1 VYYQCV
7 SIRASSMDAI
17 TRNTRKL
24 LWVLFISTRG
34 LLWTLLVSAGGLLLA
49 LYTFQDKLVYVPDV
63 PPESRTE
70 LPDPRQFQMRNEDI
84 TLHTHDGEKIH
95 CWLFKKDQD
104 FTLNSPTIVFF
115 HGNAGN
121 IGHRLPNVKD
131 FLTNVG
137 CNVFMVEYRGYGKST
152 GQPTENGLKIDAVT
166 AINYI
171 RSRPDINPNKIVLFG
186 RSLGGAVAV
195 HVGKNN
201 SEHIAAIILENTFT
215 SVPDMMKLMFP
226 MFSWFSFL
234 CTNKWNSL
242 ESIKS
247 FVKPTLFLSGD
258 KDELVPRW
266 MMEKLYKS
274 CGSTK
279 KKLKSFADGEHMDTW
294 TQPEYWPTITD
305 FLETIK

>member
-1 VYYQCV
+1 
-7 SIRASSMDAI
+7 MDAI
-17 TRNTRKL
+17 ARGTRKL

-34 LLWTLLVSAGGLLLA
+34 LLWTLLVGAGGLLLA

-70 LPDPRQFQMRNEDI
+70 LPDPRQFQLRHEDI

-95 CWLFKKDQD
+95 CWLFKKN
-104 FTLNSPTIVFF
+104 LSKELSLSSPTIVFF

-131 FLTNVG
+131 FMINVD

-152 GQPTENGLKIDAVT
+152 GQPTENGLKIDAITVIKYLRT
-166 AINYI
+166 
-171 RSRPDINPNKIVLFG
+171 RPDISPTKIVLFG

-195 HVGKNN
+195 HIGKSYSDN
-201 SEHIAAIILENTFT
+201 IAAVILENTFT

-226 MFSWFSFL
+226 MLTWFSFL
-234 CTNKWNSL
+234 CTNKWDSL

-247 FVKPTLFLSGD
+247 FVKPTLFLSGN

-266 MMEKLYKS
+266 MMENLYRS
-274 CGSTK
+274 CGAAK
-279 KKLKSFADGEHMDTW
+279 KEFKSFADGEHMDTW
-294 TQPEYWPTITD
+294 MQPDYWSTIVD
-305 FLETIK
+305 FLETVK